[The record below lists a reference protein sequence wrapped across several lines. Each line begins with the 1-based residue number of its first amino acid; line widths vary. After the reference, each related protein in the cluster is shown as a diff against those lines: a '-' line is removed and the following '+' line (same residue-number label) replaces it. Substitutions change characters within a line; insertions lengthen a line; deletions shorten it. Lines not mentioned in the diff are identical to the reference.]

1 MDGVVVKRGAARKRK
16 ATAAG
21 IQSQNKETPA
31 PGSAEVRE
39 AIFRWLLHHLARVL
53 PTVSTGP
60 RLANSIRRAFPS
72 ADQAPAFNLSC
83 QPEQRAAMKEA
94 EELATQDTAGASVKD
109 FERQLSD
116 CTQALL
122 EQASTSG
129 SHVECIV
136 LASKVVRAITGILQT
151 PGVALYSEKHND
163 VVSMAHGT
171 LLKAIKIKIP
181 PTSVRESVPRLV
193 LALKRPTAPAA
204 MLSIAPLMEL
214 QYEVWRRAADALAKL
229 VVRDQSVRQV
239 ISDEDLAELVA
250 GLTEMLERAAP
261 RESRIHRAAANA
273 LIALDVHETMV
284 SNLKSTMES
293 FMERLKL
300 PTHTERD
307 TALGEMLLQ
316 VKRNTHTLGEVA
328 KQDANHVD
336 TLIMAGTLQA
346 IMPVLQL
353 GSDHSKETFLGQSE
367 VTVTMALAF
376 VHAEKEACQAL
387 GNLVSHANS
396 RAEHQKQ
403 AAEAGAIG
411 CLIGLL
417 VRPLPP
423 APSGIS
429 TDARRLSEALLV
441 ASNDL
446 ARRAA
451 DALTKIACDNDE
463 IKARIIAEDGV
474 QTLRLLL
481 ERRDS
486 KVQRAAAG
494 ALITLGEHERLVT
507 ETLRIHD
514 RILARPDERRL
525 RDVLKQSV
533 RTLAELAKESQA
545 FNQSSSDGDMVD
557 AVVRAGAVE
566 AIVPLLSLSQAI
578 GEECTASIGDI
589 EKEASY
595 AISLLASKDVNQN
608 RIAEAGALPGLV
620 ALLKRY
626 PPQLSGQV
634 PPSVARRAAD
644 AVTNL
649 AHENNSIKNQVRTE
663 GGIPPLVSLLETRD
677 AKVQRA
683 AASALR
689 TLAFKNDENKNQIVE
704 CGALPNLIFMVKSD
718 DQAIHYEAV
727 GVIGNLVHSSLHI
740 KRRVLDEG
748 ALQPVIGLLS
758 SDCPES
764 QREAALLL
772 GQFATTEPEFKIK
785 IVQRGAVAP
794 LIQML
799 NNNDSQLREMAAFA
813 LGRLAQNPDNQ
824 VGICHGSGLRPLLDL
839 LDSNVGNL
847 QHNAAFALYGLADHE
862 DNVPDIV
869 REGTVQR
876 LKDRELIV
884 QASKDC
890 VQKTLKR
897 LEDKMTGR
905 VLRYLIYLMTTSN
918 KVITHRIAVALA
930 YLCRDEDMR
939 LIFMEKGGMD
949 ILLNML
955 VPKFGHH
962 ESMKPND
969 AQHLSNQ
976 KDAATA
982 LHIVAQKVGRLCPEE
997 DAPLP
1002 PTPQAYLEEHFNNP
1016 ELSDI
1021 RFVVGDREFHAHK
1034 IAFTH
1039 CFDAFHEMIE
1049 SCTVAHANSGESAV
1063 VEVKHITASTFEAL
1077 MRFIYTGALDVNS
1090 PTELARL
1097 LRVAHEYDMT
1107 GLKRRCE
1114 AALVA
1119 DVKNQGADLD
1129 PNDMLTLYHVSRG
1142 LQASSVSRACALH
1155 ALEHRAKVVEKIGQ
1169 EEFTEVV
1176 AEMAPLVREHLHSM
1190 FYRLGDKIE

>member
-1 MDGVVVKRGAARKRK
+1 MDGGDAKRGAARKRK

-31 PGSAEVRE
+31 PGSAEVRK
-39 AIFRWLLHHLARVL
+39 AIFRCLLHHLARVL

-60 RLANSIRRAFPS
+60 RLANPIRWAFLS
-72 ADQAPAFNLSC
+72 TDQAPTFHLSC
-83 QPEQRAAMKEA
+83 LPKQRAAMKEA
-94 EELATQDTAGASVKD
+94 EALATQDAAGASVKD

-136 LASKVVRAITGILQT
+136 LASEVVRAITGILQT
-151 PGVALYSEKHND
+151 PGVALYSDKHND

-171 LLKAIKIKIP
+171 LLKAVKIKIP
-181 PTSVRESVPRLV
+181 PSSARESVPRLV
-193 LALKRPTAPAA
+193 LALKRPTAPAT

-239 ISDEDLAELVA
+239 ISDEDLAELLA

-273 LIALDVHETMV
+273 LIALDVHETMI
-284 SNLKSTMES
+284 SNLKSTTES
-293 FMERLKL
+293 FMEHLKL
-300 PTHTERD
+300 PTHTERE
-307 TALGEMLLQ
+307 TALEGMLLQ
-316 VKRNTHTLGEVA
+316 VKRNAHTLGEIA

-346 IMPVLQL
+346 IIPVLHL
-353 GSDHSKETFLGQSE
+353 GSDYGKGFLGHSE
-367 VTVTMALAF
+367 VTVTTALAF
-376 VHAEKEACQAL
+376 VHAEKEACQVL
-387 GNLVSHANS
+387 GNLASHANS

-417 VRPLPP
+417 NRPLPP
-423 APSGIS
+423 VPSGIS

-441 ASNDL
+441 ASHDL

-481 ERRDS
+481 ERRDG

-507 ETLRIHD
+507 EILRITD
-514 RILARPDERRL
+514 CILARPDERRL

-824 VGICHGSGLRPLLDL
+824 VGICHASGLRPLLDL

-847 QHNAAFALYGLADHE
+847 QHNAAFALYGLADNE

-918 KVITHRIAVALA
+918 KVIAHRITVALA

-982 LHIVAQKVGRLCPEE
+982 LHIVAQKVGRLSPEE

-1039 CFDAFHEMIE
+1039 CSDAFHEMIE
-1049 SCTVAHANSGESAV
+1049 SCTVAHANPGERAV
-1063 VEVKHITASTFEAL
+1063 AEVNHISASTFEAL
-1077 MRFIYTGALDVNS
+1077 MRFMYTGALDANS
-1090 PTELARL
+1090 PAELARL
-1097 LRVAHEYDMT
+1097 LRVAHEYEMT
-1107 GLKRRCE
+1107 DLKRRCE

-1142 LQASSVSRACALH
+1142 VQASSVSRACALH

>member
-1 MDGVVVKRGAARKRK
+1 MDGGDAKRGAARKRK

-39 AIFRWLLHHLARVL
+39 AIFRCLLHHLTRVL

-60 RLANSIRRAFPS
+60 RLTNPIRWAFLS
-72 ADQAPAFNLSC
+72 TDQAPTFRLSC
-83 QPEQRAAMKEA
+83 LPKQRAAMKEA
-94 EELATQDTAGASVKD
+94 EALATQDAAGASVKD

-136 LASKVVRAITGILQT
+136 LASEVVRAITGILQT
-151 PGVALYSEKHND
+151 PGVALYSDKHND

-171 LLKAIKIKIP
+171 LLKAVKIKIP
-181 PTSVRESVPRLV
+181 PSSARESVPRLV
-193 LALKRPTAPAA
+193 LALKRPTAPAT

-239 ISDEDLAELVA
+239 ISDEDLAELLA

-273 LIALDVHETMV
+273 LIALDVHETMI
-284 SNLKSTMES
+284 SNLKSTTES
-293 FMERLKL
+293 FMEHLKL
-300 PTHTERD
+300 PTHTERE
-307 TALGEMLLQ
+307 TALEGMLLQ
-316 VKRNTHTLGEVA
+316 VKRNAHTLGEIA

-346 IMPVLQL
+346 IIPVLHL
-353 GSDHSKETFLGQSE
+353 GSDYGKGFLGHSE
-367 VTVTMALAF
+367 VTVTTALAF
-376 VHAEKEACQAL
+376 VHAEKEACQVL
-387 GNLVSHANS
+387 GNLASHANS

-417 VRPLPP
+417 NRPLPP
-423 APSGIS
+423 VPSGIS

-441 ASNDL
+441 ASHDL

-481 ERRDS
+481 ERRDG

-507 ETLRIHD
+507 EILRITD
-514 RILARPDERRL
+514 CILARPDERRL

-689 TLAFKNDENKNQIVE
+689 TLAFKNDENKNQIV
-704 CGALPNLIFMVKSD
+704 
-718 DQAIHYEAV
+718 
-727 GVIGNLVHSSLHI
+727 
-740 KRRVLDEG
+740 
-748 ALQPVIGLLS
+748 
-758 SDCPES
+758 
-764 QREAALLL
+764 
-772 GQFATTEPEFKIK
+772 
-785 IVQRGAVAP
+785 
-794 LIQML
+794 
-799 NNNDSQLREMAAFA
+799 
-813 LGRLAQNPDNQ
+813 
-824 VGICHGSGLRPLLDL
+824 
-839 LDSNVGNL
+839 
-847 QHNAAFALYGLADHE
+847 
-862 DNVPDIV
+862 
-869 REGTVQR
+869 
-876 LKDRELIV
+876 
-884 QASKDC
+884 
-890 VQKTLKR
+890 
-897 LEDKMTGR
+897 
-905 VLRYLIYLMTTSN
+905 
-918 KVITHRIAVALA
+918 
-930 YLCRDEDMR
+930 
-939 LIFMEKGGMD
+939 
-949 ILLNML
+949 
-955 VPKFGHH
+955 
-962 ESMKPND
+962 
-969 AQHLSNQ
+969 
-976 KDAATA
+976 
-982 LHIVAQKVGRLCPEE
+982 
-997 DAPLP
+997 
-1002 PTPQAYLEEHFNNP
+1002 
-1016 ELSDI
+1016 
-1021 RFVVGDREFHAHK
+1021 
-1034 IAFTH
+1034 
-1039 CFDAFHEMIE
+1039 
-1049 SCTVAHANSGESAV
+1049 
-1063 VEVKHITASTFEAL
+1063 
-1077 MRFIYTGALDVNS
+1077 
-1090 PTELARL
+1090 
-1097 LRVAHEYDMT
+1097 
-1107 GLKRRCE
+1107 
-1114 AALVA
+1114 
-1119 DVKNQGADLD
+1119 
-1129 PNDMLTLYHVSRG
+1129 
-1142 LQASSVSRACALH
+1142 
-1155 ALEHRAKVVEKIGQ
+1155 
-1169 EEFTEVV
+1169 
-1176 AEMAPLVREHLHSM
+1176 
-1190 FYRLGDKIE
+1190 